1 MEPGEAEFYTPAE
14 LAALVQ
20 VGQRWIE
27 KQIPKRRL
35 PGMTKVG
42 RYWRFR
48 KSEVDKQL
56 LNGSLLLPATKRK
69 THP

>member
-1 MEPGEAEFYTPAE
+1 METEEAEYYTPDE
-14 LAALVQ
+14 LAALVRVQ
-20 VGQRWIE
+20 RRWIE

-48 KSEVDKQL
+48 KSEVEKQL
-56 LNGSLLLPATKRK
+56 LSGALLIPIVKKARGI
-69 THP
+69 